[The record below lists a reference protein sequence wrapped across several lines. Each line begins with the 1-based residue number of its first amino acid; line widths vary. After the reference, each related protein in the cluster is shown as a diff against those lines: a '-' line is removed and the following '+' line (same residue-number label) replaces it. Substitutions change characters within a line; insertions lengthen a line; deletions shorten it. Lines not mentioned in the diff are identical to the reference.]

1 MRKCLLI
8 SLMLLF
14 AQLVALSQTT
24 RFEAIVVDAVTRAHL
39 PFASVY
45 VGPEAS
51 TITNLDGEFVI
62 DCAPDAILH
71 ISYVGYRAVHV
82 KAAEM
87 KGVVALK
94 PNEHLLPDLVVTPVA
109 PLINKICK
117 ETLTQMRNHKRKTS
131 EFFYR
136 QTAFADSICYE
147 FLEAFLS
154 GGSGVALH
162 DLQLMTGRYAGIV
175 PDSSHFY
182 SYFGNFY
189 TFSEIVVAASY
200 RSPSPDVDLVP
211 LFRNFNKY
219 YKYSYRVI
227 DDDGN
232 RVFVIDFFPKPS
244 MTSEYATIGC
254 TLFVDEKTLH
264 LRRVVGQGYNFWVV
278 TREPKLGKYHL
289 KNQHLLPTS
298 FLFDVN
304 LTEERG
310 FPEVQ
315 SVFVQSMHV
324 FKGQKITTR
333 STLFNL
339 SMNENVKK
347 TSFFQRLFKK
357 RKGRMRFD
365 SQIQK
370 VIEKQGYDSTF
381 WDNNE
386 IVRRTTVEQEVMKLF
401 NHRHLFGV
409 FR

>member
-1 MRKCLLI
+1 MVLFFGQ
-8 SLMLLF
+8 LM
-14 AQLVALSQTT
+14 AHAQTT
-24 RFEAIVVDAVTRAHL
+24 RFEATVVDAVTRVHL

-62 DCAPDAILH
+62 DCAPDAMLH

-82 KAAEM
+82 KAAEL
-87 KGVVALK
+87 KGVVTLK

-136 QTAFADSICYE
+136 QTAFADSTCYE

-200 RSPSPDVDLVP
+200 RSPSLDADLVP
-211 LFRNFNKY
+211 LFRNFKKY

-232 RVFVIDFFPKPS
+232 RVFVIDFFPNPS
-244 MTSEYATIGC
+244 SASKYATIGC
-254 TLFVDEKTLH
+254 RLFVDEKTLH
-264 LRRVVGQGYNFWVV
+264 LRRIVGQGYNFWVV
-278 TREPKLGKYHL
+278 TRDPKVGKYHF
-289 KNQHLLPTS
+289 KDRHLLPTT

-315 SVFVQSMHV
+315 SVFVQSMHAYNA
-324 FKGQKITTR
+324 QKIITR

-339 SMNENVKK
+339 SMSENVKK

-357 RKGRMRFD
+357 RKGRMRFN

-370 VIEKQGYDSTF
+370 VIDKQGYDSTF

-401 NHRHLFGV
+401 NNKHLFGV

>member
-1 MRKCLLI
+1 MVLFFGQ
-8 SLMLLF
+8 LM
-14 AQLVALSQTT
+14 AHAQTT
-24 RFEAIVVDAVTRAHL
+24 RFEATVVDAVTRVHL

-62 DCAPDAILH
+62 DCAPDAMLH

-82 KAAEM
+82 KAAEL
-87 KGVVALK
+87 KGVVTLK

-136 QTAFADSICYE
+136 QTAFADSTCYE
-147 FLEAFLS
+147 FLEAFLT

-175 PDSSHFY
+175 PDSAHLY

-200 RSPSPDVDLVP
+200 TWPSPDTDLVP
-211 LFRNFNKY
+211 LFRNFKKY

-232 RVFVIDFFPKPS
+232 RVFVIDFFPNPS
-244 MTSEYATIGC
+244 SASKYATIGC

-264 LRRVVGQGYNFWVV
+264 LRRIVGQGYNFWVV
-278 TREPKLGKYHL
+278 TRDPKVGKYHF
-289 KNQHLLPTS
+289 KDRHLLPTT

-310 FPEVQ
+310 FPEVL
-315 SVFVQSMHV
+315 SVFVQSMHAYNA
-324 FKGQKITTR
+324 QKIITR

-339 SMNENVKK
+339 SMSDNVKK

-357 RKGRMRFD
+357 RKGRMKFN

-381 WDNNE
+381 WDKNE
-386 IVRRTTVEQEVMKLF
+386 IVRRTTVEQEVMNLF
-401 NHRHLFGV
+401 NHEHLFGV
-409 FR
+409 FH

>member
-1 MRKCLLI
+1 MRNSLLI

-14 AQLVALSQTT
+14 IHLMAVAQTT
-24 RFEAIVVDAVTRAHL
+24 RFEATVVDAVTRVHL

-51 TITNLDGEFVI
+51 TITNLDGDFLI
-62 DCAPDAILH
+62 DCAPDDMLR
-71 ISYVGYRAVHV
+71 ISYVGYRDVRVRAS
-82 KAAEM
+82 EL
-87 KGVVALK
+87 KGEVALV
-94 PNEHLLPDLVVTPVA
+94 PNEHLLPDVVVMPVA

-117 ETLTQMRNHKRKTS
+117 ETLKQMRNHKHKTS

-136 QTAFADSICYE
+136 QTAFADSTCYE
-147 FLEAFLS
+147 FLEAFLT

-175 PDSSHFY
+175 PDSAHLY

-200 RSPSPDVDLVP
+200 TWPSPDTDLVP
-211 LFRNFNKY
+211 LFRNFKKY
-219 YKYSYRVI
+219 YK
-227 DDDGN
+227 
-232 RVFVIDFFPKPS
+232 
-244 MTSEYATIGC
+244 YATIGC

-264 LRRVVGQGYNFWVV
+264 LRRIVGQGYNFWVV
-278 TREPKLGKYHL
+278 TRDPKVGKYHF
-289 KNQHLLPTS
+289 KDRHLLPTT

-310 FPEVQ
+310 FPEVL
-315 SVFVQSMHV
+315 SVFVQSMHAYNA
-324 FKGQKITTR
+324 QKIITR

-339 SMNENVKK
+339 SMSENVKK

-357 RKGRMRFD
+357 RKGRMRFN

-381 WDNNE
+381 WDKNE
-386 IVRRTTVEQEVMKLF
+386 IVRRTTVEQEVMNLF
-401 NHRHLFGV
+401 NHEHLFGV
-409 FR
+409 FH

>member
-1 MRKCLLI
+1 MVLFFGQ
-8 SLMLLF
+8 LM
-14 AQLVALSQTT
+14 AHAQTT
-24 RFEAIVVDAVTRAHL
+24 RFEATVVDAVTRVHL

-62 DCAPDAILH
+62 DCAPDAMLH

-82 KAAEM
+82 KAAEL
-87 KGVVALK
+87 KGVVTLK

-136 QTAFADSICYE
+136 QTAFADSTCYE

-200 RSPSPDVDLVP
+200 RSPSPDADLVP
-211 LFRNFNKY
+211 LFRNFKKY

-232 RVFVIDFFPKPS
+232 RVFVIDFFPNPS
-244 MTSEYATIGC
+244 SASKYATIGC

-264 LRRVVGQGYNFWVV
+264 LRRIVGQGYNFWVV
-278 TREPKLGKYHL
+278 TREPKMGRYHL

-304 LTEERG
+304 FRLGTG
-310 FPEVQ
+310 IISF
-315 SVFVQSMHV
+315 SFLL
-324 FKGQKITTR
+324 
-333 STLFNL
+333 LFIL
-339 SMNENVKK
+339 II
-347 TSFFQRLFKK
+347 L
-357 RKGRMRFD
+357 
-365 SQIQK
+365 
-370 VIEKQGYDSTF
+370 
-381 WDNNE
+381 
-386 IVRRTTVEQEVMKLF
+386 
-401 NHRHLFGV
+401 
-409 FR
+409 

>member
-1 MRKCLLI
+1 M
-8 SLMLLF
+8 
-14 AQLVALSQTT
+14 
-24 RFEAIVVDAVTRAHL
+24 
-39 PFASVY
+39 
-45 VGPEAS
+45 
-51 TITNLDGEFVI
+51 
-62 DCAPDAILH
+62 
-71 ISYVGYRAVHV
+71 
-82 KAAEM
+82 
-87 KGVVALK
+87 
-94 PNEHLLPDLVVTPVA
+94 
-109 PLINKICK
+109 
-117 ETLTQMRNHKRKTS
+117 
-131 EFFYR
+131 
-136 QTAFADSICYE
+136 
-147 FLEAFLS
+147 
-154 GGSGVALH
+154 
-162 DLQLMTGRYAGIV
+162 
-175 PDSSHFY
+175 
-182 SYFGNFY
+182 
-189 TFSEIVVAASY
+189 AASY
-200 RSPSPDVDLVP
+200 RSPSPDTDLVP
-211 LFRNFNKY
+211 LFRNFKKY

-232 RVFVIDFFPKPS
+232 RVFVIDFFPNPS
-244 MTSEYATIGC
+244 SASKYATIGC

-264 LRRVVGQGYNFWVV
+264 LRRIVGQGYNFWVV
-278 TREPKLGKYHL
+278 TREPKMGRYHL

-324 FKGQKITTR
+324 FKGQKIITR

-370 VIEKQGYDSTF
+370 VIDKQGYDSTF

-401 NHRHLFGV
+401 NNKHLFGV